1 MNPSRSQVK
10 IFNLSPRRERKT
22 NKLSPTGSWP
32 MTVFTR
38 SARRSKP
45 QSAAADQSPPV
56 PARCAFCAH
65 HPAHAHSAA
74 RSYLGLQYSQQRTQV
89 TRIESRLNQKAA
101 SLVQANL
108 NRRTM
113 FWRRSCHGPHYFH
126 FYKLRRFAFA
136 NPLLPIAKKRI
147 PQTTVM
153 TERLYSLTALTL
165 LRNQSTP
172 LRPQLRPQLSHPTRL
187 MPREGANKKGLRSRS
202 R

>member
-1 MNPSRSQVK
+1 MYHKMNPSRSQVK

-65 HPAHAHSAA
+65 HPAHANSAA

-89 TRIESRLNQKAA
+89 TRIESRLYQNAA
-101 SLVQANL
+101 PLAQANL
-108 NRRTM
+108 DCWITFRR
-113 FWRRSCHGPHYFH
+113 RRSLLARRLDFY
-126 FYKLRRFAFA
+126 FYKLRRFALA
-136 NPLLPIAKKRI
+136 NSLLPIVELRI
-147 PQTTVM
+147 TNPAVTT
-153 TERLYSLTALTL
+153 ECCHRLHALTL
-165 LRNQSTP
+165 L
-172 LRPQLRPQLSHPTRL
+172 
-187 MPREGANKKGLRSRS
+187 
-202 R
+202 